1 MRRLALVGLLLTL
14 GIGVAGSDRASAQT
28 QDDLFNDD
36 SLQEMRLTLSARDW
50 AALKENYLDNTYY
63 AANLTWRGV
72 TVRNLGIRSRGNG
85 TRNDVKPG
93 IRLDFNR
100 FLTNQ
105 TFMGLKALALD
116 NEYSDDSLVRE
127 AVTMKMF
134 AKMGIPPP
142 REMHLRLYVNN
153 EYAGVYTA
161 IESVDRDFVTRLY
174 GVDEANVETGGF
186 LFEYSHIMPWNFE
199 YLGEDL
205 APYAALFEAQTR
217 DTDAMPVLFTP
228 IEEMIRVINESPDED
243 FADAVGQY
251 LDLPR
256 FMKHLAVE
264 SFMAE
269 WDGIVGFDTT
279 NNFYL
284 YRFRTGSLS
293 QLIPWD
299 KDRTFY
305 AADLSVT
312 TRFDTNVLVRRA
324 MQVPALRQ
332 AFYEALAQCVAF
344 AQEPDPN
351 DPRGWL
357 EREVDRQTQ
366 QVAPAVA
373 EDPVYPFPRE
383 EFATAVAFLLD
394 FARTRASFVTC
405 EMGNTLAPLDNDPT
419 SCTTSPAS
427 ALRFTH

>member
-1 MRRLALVGLLLTL
+1 MRRWVLAGLLLTL
-14 GIGVAGSDRASAQT
+14 GIGIAGADRAAAQT

-36 SLQEMRLTLSARDW
+36 TLQEMRLTLSARDW
-50 AALKENYLDNTYY
+50 AALKANYLDDTYY
-63 AANLTWRGV
+63 PATLTWRGV
-72 TVRNLGIRSRGNG
+72 TVRNLGLRSRGNG
-85 TRNDVKPG
+85 TRNGVKPG
-93 IRLDFNR
+93 LRLDFNR
-100 FLTNQ
+100 YLTDQ

-116 NEYSDDSLVRE
+116 NEYSDDSIVRE
-127 AVTMKMF
+127 SVTMKMF

-153 EYAGVYTA
+153 TYVGVYTA
-161 IESVDRDFVTRLY
+161 IESLDRDFVNRIY
-174 GVDEANVETGGF
+174 GADEANIETGGF
-186 LFEYSHIMPWNFE
+186 LFSYSHVVPWNWE

-205 APYAALFEAQTR
+205 EPYAQLFQAQTR
-217 DTDAMPVLFTP
+217 DTDSMPVLFTP
-228 IEEMIRVINESPDED
+228 IEEMVRAINLSSDDE
-243 FADAVGQY
+243 FADAVGKY

-269 WDGIVGFDTT
+269 WDGLVGFDTT

-284 YRFRTGSLS
+284 YRFRQGTLS

-305 AADLSVT
+305 AADLPVT

-332 AFYEALAQCVAF
+332 AFYDALAQCVAF
-344 AQEPDPN
+344 AQEPDPA

-357 EREVDRQTQ
+357 EREIDRQTQ
-366 QVAPAVA
+366 QVAAAVA
-373 EDPVYPFPRE
+373 EDPVYPFPQDQ
-383 EFATAVAFLLD
+383 FATAVAFLLD
-394 FARTRASFVTC
+394 FARTRAAFVSC
-405 EMGNTLAPLDNDPT
+405 EVSNAESPDRDPT
-419 SCTTSPAS
+419 NCV
-427 ALRFTH
+427 R